1 MMAQLMGLPVISP
14 ERLKGQVDGNQ
25 VTVIDVNSAER
36 SQQAHVRG
44 ALHLNGANSHD
55 RGRSFVGPEGHFGR
69 PARSAV
75 DD

>member
-44 ALHLNGANSHD
+44 ALH
-55 RGRSFVGPEGHFGR
+55 
-69 PARSAV
+69 
-75 DD
+75 